1 MPTQHDGQSSSAR
14 STTKTRK
21 SAKAQ
26 SDAITLGK
34 KESSKANKVPATGM
48 GR

>member
-14 STTKTRK
+14 GTTKSRK
-21 SAKAQ
+21 PSKPA
-26 SDAITLGK
+26 SDAIVQGK
-34 KESSKANKVPATGM
+34 RMSSKANKTPATGM